1 MLRTRIVVDL
11 PSVEVLRQKTFGEA
25 FRSLFG
31 AQLDLRTGTE
41 EITVTGLALIQA
53 LVSGFQLAGVTNAV
67 ALIVDQKVV
76 YKDPADQGNDLP
88 LIMAACQQ
96 SRLLTRKFGEM
107 HLVLSHAENGMLVI
121 ADVHL
126 RRETLK
132 GQAEMV
138 VDLSGRIDELRIA
151 RGETAAAYAARVRAF
166 ARTPQV
172 AEAWERA
179 FESFARRLA
188 AALGTSLPGSRIAA
202 EPVRIQLIRPS
213 AKQVGRFRHLQFG
226 AGVQRPTYR
235 PVPARERLGAYADP
249 FYYYYFDPYYDF
261 MTWVILDD
269 MARHNYVWTTARL
282 AIVDE
287 HGLDVTEGGAKPPK
301 QVLREA
307 LDEDAVG
314 FSDTGFLLISDDI
327 GDSGELSLDDLA
339 SGNDSDAWGADAD
352 ASDGGGDGDGA
363 SDGGSDG
370 GGSSDGGSSCGSSCG
385 GGCGGGY

>member
-11 PSVEVLRQKTFGEA
+11 PSVEVLRQKTLGES

-31 AQLDLRTGTE
+31 AEIDLHTGTE

-53 LVSGFQLAGVTNAV
+53 LLTAFQLAGITNAV
-67 ALIVDQKVV
+67 AFIVDQKVV
-76 YKDPADQGNDLP
+76 YKDPVDQGNDLP

-96 SRLLTRKFGEM
+96 TRLLTRKFGEM
-107 HLVLSHAENGMLVI
+107 HLVTSHAENGMLAI
-121 ADVHL
+121 ADVHV

-151 RGETAAAYAARVRAF
+151 RGETAADYAARVRAF

-213 AKQVGRFRHLQFG
+213 PKQVGRFRHLQFG
-226 AGVQRPTYR
+226 EGVQRPTYR

-249 FYYYYFDPYYDF
+249 FYFYYFDPYYDF

-269 MARHNYVWTTARL
+269 MARHNYVWSTARL

-301 QVLREA
+301 QVLREV
-307 LDEDAVG
+307 LDDDAVD
-314 FSDTGFLLISDDI
+314 FSAAGFLLISDDI
-327 GDSGELSLDDLA
+327 DDSGALSLDDLA
-339 SGNDSDAWGADAD
+339 SASDSDAWGADAD
-352 ASDGGGDGDGA
+352 ASDGGSDGASASDGA
-363 SDGGSDG
+363 SDGG
-370 GGSSDGGSSCGSSCG
+370 SDGGSSCGSSCG